1 MKNLENS
8 VLLLARIMMPILFI
22 VAGYGKLGDAYAGLN
37 NICKR
42 WVFPAFYFP

>member
-22 VAGYGKLGDAYAGLN
+22 VAGYGKLGDAYAGTQQYMQE
-37 NICKR
+37 IGR
-42 WVFPAFYFP
+42 AHV